1 MFTAARRPQAVASL
15 ALIEPPAFHVTPAA
29 RELADASEALFNADL
44 EPVAFLRRFFETFA
58 DESPP
63 DEVLEALVG
72 PAKVWRAFVR
82 RPWQVDLPLLKWPRA
97 MDLYMWSLYVDRREN
112 VHPALPFGA
121 KRRGSW

>member
-1 MFTAARRPQAVASL
+1 
-15 ALIEPPAFHVTPAA
+15 VTPAA

-72 PAKVWRAFVR
+72 PAKVWRAFV
-82 RPWQVDLPLLKWPRA
+82 
-97 MDLYMWSLYVDRREN
+97 
-112 VHPALPFGA
+112 
-121 KRRGSW
+121 